1 MAAKSAS
8 ATTPVSA
15 PVAAPV
21 AAPAWIMTGALIDA
35 VEGLDS
41 LGSMPMPVPIAAKIC
56 KIINWTRP
64 VHKGFMDDRNEI
76 VNRYG
81 TSAGDGKYTVPAEKV
96 NLFNTAMRSI
106 QSAETAP
113 LPTELILT
121 MTDLADIRL
130 TPSQYAK
137 ISLFVKE

>member
-1 MAAKSAS
+1 MAAKAALAP
-8 ATTPVSA
+8 ATA
-15 PVAAPV
+15 PV
-21 AAPAWIMTGALIDA
+21 WIMTGALVDA
-35 VEGLDS
+35 IEGLDS
-41 LGSMPMPVPIAAKIC
+41 LGSMPMPVPTAAKVC
-56 KIINWTRP
+56 KIINWARP
-64 VHKGFMDDRNEI
+64 VHKGYMDDRNEI

-96 NLFNTAMRSI
+96 NLFNTAMRGI
-106 QSAETAP
+106 QGAETAP
-113 LPTELILT
+113 LPSELILT

>member
-8 ATTPVSA
+8 ATTPISTG
-15 PVAAPV
+15 AAPV
-21 AAPAWIMTGALIDA
+21 WIMTGALVDA
-35 VEGLDS
+35 IEGLDS
-41 LGSMPMPVPIAAKIC
+41 LGTMPMPVPTAAKVC
-56 KIINWTRP
+56 KIINWARP
-64 VHKGFMDDRNEI
+64 VHKGYMDDRNEI

-106 QSAETAP
+106 QGAETAP